1 MKIYDCTTFFDEK
14 MMMDVRFNIL
24 DKYVNKFIVIESVY
38 SHSGIK
44 KKLNF
49 NINEYPKFKNKI
61 EYIVIDNQPLDL
73 YSEEKIK
80 QNPIYKRLNSIKRIE
95 QSYNYMSKGIQNAD
109 ENDLI
114 MLSDNDEIPNLE
126 RFNFN
131 TVKNNFLIFNQLF
144 FYYRFNLL
152 YDKLIWPGTKACK
165 KKKLSSF
172 SNLRN
177 LKNKKYPI
185 WRIDTYFS
193 KIKQIDLKIIDNGG
207 WHFTNLKTPEDLFN
221 KLNNF
226 GHHDEF
232 ELTNLTINKLKEKI
246 KNKEVF
252 YDHFADKK
260 TKSKWNS
267 DYKLKKI
274 DDNLLPQYL
283 IHNKIKF
290 KDWFEK

>member
-1 MKIYDCTTFFDEK
+1 MKHLIFLTGKSPST
-14 MMMDVRFNIL
+14 
-24 DKYVNKFIVIESVY
+24 
-38 SHSGIK
+38 
-44 KKLNF
+44 
-49 NINEYPKFKNKI
+49 
-61 EYIVIDNQPLDL
+61 
-73 YSEEKIK
+73 
-80 QNPIYKRLNSIKRIE
+80 LNSISQPKDFP
-95 QSYNYMSKGIQNAD
+95 IQFFC
-109 ENDLI
+109 I
-114 MLSDNDEIPNLE
+114 V
-126 RFNFN
+126 F
-131 TVKNNFLIFNQLF
+131 TLF
-144 FYYRFNLL
+144 
-152 YDKLIWPGTKACK
+152 GQ
-165 KKKLSSF
+165 LSSF

-177 LKNKKYPI
+177 LKNKRYPI